1 MYFDGSFCSGSPGID
16 RAGEDQNRQN
26 DEPKDVLALLAAKD
40 NLTSSVDVV
49 YFKYRH
55 IFDIVENVFALDN
68 LHLENGR
75 KSLIILTGIGHN
87 NLIESIIGKL
97 DILLISLWN
106 DGKF

>member
-1 MYFDGSFCSGSPGID
+1 MYFNGFFCSGSS
-16 RAGEDQNRQN
+16 GEDQNQNRSN

-40 NLTSSVDVV
+40 DLTNSVDV
-49 YFKYRH
+49 
-55 IFDIVENVFALDN
+55 ENEFALDN

-87 NLIESIIGKL
+87 YLIESIIGKL

-106 DGKF
+106 DENF

>member
-1 MYFDGSFCSGSPGID
+1 MYFDGSFCSGSSGID
-16 RAGEDQNRQN
+16 RAGEDQNRKN

-40 NLTSSVDVV
+40 NLTNSVDIV

-55 IFDIVENVFALDN
+55 IFYIVENEFALDN

-87 NLIESIIGKL
+87 YLLESIMGKL
-97 DILLISLWN
+97 NILLISL
-106 DGKF
+106 

>member
-1 MYFDGSFCSGSPGID
+1 MYFDGFFCSGSS
-16 RAGEDQNRQN
+16 GEDQNQNRSN

-40 NLTSSVDVV
+40 DLTNSVDVE
-49 YFKYRH
+49 K
-55 IFDIVENVFALDN
+55 EFALDN

-87 NLIESIIGKL
+87 YLIESIIGKL

-106 DGKF
+106 DGNF

>member
-1 MYFDGSFCSGSPGID
+1 MYFDGSLCSGSSGID
-16 RAGEDQNRQN
+16 RAGEDQNRSN

-55 IFDIVENVFALDN
+55 IFDIVENEFALVDN

-87 NLIESIIGKL
+87 YLLESIMGKL
-97 DILLISLWN
+97 NILLISL
-106 DGKF
+106 